1 MTSDDY
7 NNNPHK
13 KEKPTG
19 LRNVIALGL
28 VSFFTDFSTEMVL
41 GILPLFIVNNL
52 GASRAIL
59 GAIEGSAELVS
70 YAFRMISGSLSD
82 KVGKRKIFIL
92 AGYGLST
99 FSKPFFALSTGW
111 LDAFVVRTIDRIGKG
126 LRTAPRDALIADSVS
141 ESISGKAFGIHR
153 TIDQL
158 GAIVGPIA
166 AFSLLQVMDIRGIF
180 LVSLIPGAIAVL
192 ILILFVKELAIKR
205 VGSKTATIFSN
216 IGTVMSNNKPFVL
229 LLIISGIFSLGAFN
243 FSFVLLKASEL
254 GIDNDVIPIVYAV
267 INISHTAIGIPAG
280 IVADKIGK
288 EKVLIVGYAV
298 FAISSTLMTTLSE
311 NSLYAFVLAAIFGL
325 YMGISETV
333 QRAVVP
339 RYVSSELRGTA
350 FGVYNV
356 ILGTSFFVSNVVFG
370 FLWDNYN
377 LSTAVVYSIVL
388 TSAAITGMSVFIK
401 RLSVNKVL
409 L

>member
-1 MTSDDY
+1 VTSDDY